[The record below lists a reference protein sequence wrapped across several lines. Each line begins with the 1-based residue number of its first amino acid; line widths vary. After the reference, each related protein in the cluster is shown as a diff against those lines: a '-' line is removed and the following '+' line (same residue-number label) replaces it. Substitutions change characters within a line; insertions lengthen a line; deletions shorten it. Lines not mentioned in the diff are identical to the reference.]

1 MMLSIQI
8 IRYDASTNR
17 LALIGRDASP
27 RPIISQI
34 LLEWNTVAVGDKF
47 GNVSIL
53 RLSRGADAGA
63 IDLTGQRALWDLSR
77 EDSTPKLSCFV
88 STTSVK

>member
-17 LALIGRDASP
+17 LALIGHDASP

-63 IDLTGQRALWDLSR
+63 IDLTGQ
-77 EDSTPKLSCFV
+77 
-88 STTSVK
+88 